1 MKEKCYSLFLNTA
14 SVKALTSFLVLIL
27 RTISANLASNYVRIS
42 GRPVVAKSMLGFFA
56 PAVSNI
62 FKKRNTYHLQRGLHK
77 AGSRFFFHEGK
88 VPAACFLS
96 IVSTETK
103 PSFFASGEG
112 CNRCELISPGKRTRS
127 FYFIPALDA

>member
-1 MKEKCYSLFLNTA
+1 MKGKCYSLFLNTA

-27 RTISANLASNYVRIS
+27 RTISADPVSNRIRIS
-42 GRPVVAKSMLGFFA
+42 GRPVIAKSMLGFFA

-62 FKKRNTYHLQRGLHK
+62 FKKRNTYHLQRDLYKTRSH
-77 AGSRFFFHEGK
+77 FFFHEGE

-96 IVSTETK
+96 IASTETK
-103 PSFFASGEG
+103 PSLFASGEG
-112 CNRCELISPGKRTRS
+112 CNRCEFISPGKRTRS